1 MKKLLTVAA
10 MRKADADTIAAGIPG
25 RELMSRAARG
35 IFEAWPWQ
43 GPVAVVCGSGN
54 NAGDGYALALLL
66 RDAGIPCSLFRL
78 GEKFSEDGRYYYDR
92 CLAAGIPDGLCAED
106 TDLSGF
112 REIVDCIFGTGFRGA
127 PEGPA
132 RSVIEKINASSASV
146 IAADIPSGLGGDSG
160 MAEVCVQAD
169 LTVSIGWMQ
178 PGHCLNM
185 AKDCVGRLVNADIG
199 IPAPQTYLRL
209 AEAGDFREL
218 LGPRKHFSNK
228 GDYGYAALLG
238 GCRSYTGAAKL
249 ASLSMAALRSG
260 CGVGMLAVPACIA
273 DAVTPYLLESTLVSL
288 PDREGFMAFDPEAL
302 DRLLDRAKVLAMGMG
317 WGMGPDNAAILEYVL
332 RHFEGPLVLDA
343 DALNTL
349 AALDRRLLRE
359 TKARAILTPHL
370 REFCRLGGLTKEEVL
385 AAPAAAA
392 EAYAKETGTILLLKG
407 PATLVTDGA
416 ETWLTDAGCPGMAA
430 GGSGDVLTG
439 VLAGLLGW
447 AEPTVKTVCFGA
459 FLAGRA
465 GEAAQAEMGDISMT
479 AGDTASKI
487 PQVLK
492 ALREREGRKKM
503 VYYKRIPMETLVNT
517 RDLGGWSCGPGKV
530 TKYGVFI
537 RTDCPIGISEKDK
550 KFLLDHGVTLS
561 IDLRGVD
568 EVESQ
573 PSGMKDVPGHTY
585 IHCPI
590 SEEHRIIKS
599 NDGEKK
605 AAPPPPPRELP
616 KDFNFGDTYVEMLE
630 TGKPWAKKVFELCA
644 NWEGTVMFHC
654 FIGKDR
660 AGTIAALL
668 LGAAGVC
675 DTDIMMDYSASM
687 SCLRP
692 KYNKMGSDFL
702 PKKGGRPDFS
712 WGFFGS
718 VPETMETALCHL
730 NEKYGGVV
738 GYLKDAG
745 VSDES
750 IAKLR
755 AKFVEDAEY

>member
-1 MKKLLTVAA
+1 MKKVLTVAA
-10 MRKADADTIAAGIPG
+10 MRRADADAIAAGTPG
-25 RELMSRAARG
+25 RELMARAARG
-35 IFEAWPWQ
+35 IFDAWPWQ
-43 GPVAVVCGSGN
+43 GRTAILCGSGN

-66 RDAGIPCSLFRL
+66 HGAGKSCRLFRL
-78 GEKFSEDGRYYYDR
+78 GDKFSEDGRYYYDR
-92 CLAAGIPDGLCAED
+92 CLSAGIPDGLFTEGTALQGYD
-106 TDLSGF
+106 Q
-112 REIVDCIFGTGFRGA
+112 IVDCIFGTGFRGA
-127 PEGPA
+127 AEGPA
-132 RSVIEKINASSASV
+132 AAAMEAINRSGAKV
-146 IAADIPSGLGGDSG
+146 IAADIPSGLSGLSGLGDP
-160 MAEVCVQAD
+160 CVRAD
-169 LTVSIGWMQ
+169 MTVSIGFPQ
-178 PGHCLNM
+178 PGHYLNM
-185 AKDCVGRLVNADIG
+185 AKDVVGRLVNADIG
-199 IPAPQTYLRL
+199 IGAPARYIRL
-209 AEAGDFREL
+209 AEDGDFREL
-218 LGPRKHFSNK
+218 LGPRKSFSNK
-228 GDYGYAALLG
+228 GDYGYVALMG
-238 GCRSYTGAAKL
+238 GCRSYSGAAKL
-249 ASLSMAALRSG
+249 SSLSLAALRAG
-260 CGVGMLAVPACIA
+260 CGVSMLAVPASIA
-273 DAVTPYLLESTLVSL
+273 EAVTPYLLESTLAPM
-288 PDREGFMAFDPEAL
+288 PDRDGFMAFDPKAL
-302 DRLLDRAKVLAMGMG
+302 DGLLGRVRALALGMG
-317 WGMGPDNAAILEYVL
+317 WGMGPDNASILDYVL
-332 RHFEGPLVLDA
+332 RHFEGSMVLDA
-343 DALNTL
+343 DGLNTL
-349 AALDRRLLRE
+349 AAMGGGILKE
-359 TKARAILTPHL
+359 TKAKLILTPHL
-370 REFCRLGGLTKEEVL
+370 REFTRLSGLTKEEVL
-385 AAPAAAA
+385 ADPVAAA
-392 EAYAKETGTILLLKG
+392 EGFAGETGTVLLLKG
-407 PATLVTDGA
+407 SATIVTDGK
-416 ETWLTDAGCPGMAA
+416 ETWLSDAGCPGMATA
-430 GGSGDVLTG
+430 GSGDVLTG
-439 VLAGLLGW
+439 ILAGLLGW
-447 AEPTVKTVCFGA
+447 AKPNVKTAALGA
-459 FLAGRA
+459 HLAGRA
-465 GEAAQAEMGDISMT
+465 GELAQAEKGDISMT

-487 PQVLK
+487 PQALK
-492 ALREREGRKKM
+492 ALRQKEEKKM

-517 RDLGGWSCGPGKV
+517 RDLGGWSVGPGKV

-599 NDGEKK
+599 NDGDKK
-605 AAPPPPPRELP
+605 DAPPPPPRELP

-692 KYNKMGSDFL
+692 KYLKMGTEFL

-745 VSDES
+745 VSDET
-750 IAKLR
+750 IQKLR
-755 AKFVEDAEY
+755 DKFIEDAEY